1 MDNLDLK
8 PDILDADVVE
18 ECSYP
23 DGFYICQ
30 NGSFSPV
37 SAFDVP
43 QPERRSWLDC
53 DKPPVFRVSNQL
65 TLVGMLQ
72 NAVMKFAK
80 YIFIVFGLVVF
91 LAVIGHVVS

>member
-1 MDNLDLK
+1 MISFEQE
-8 PDILDADVVE
+8 PDIVDADVIE
-18 ECSYP
+18 ECPFP
-23 DGFYICQ
+23 DGFYVCQ
-30 NGSFSPV
+30 SGRFSPV

-43 QPERRSWLDC
+43 LPDRKSWLDG

-65 TLVGMLQ
+65 TFVGMLQ